1 MIKFNEWLKKK
12 LDEVGGATSV
22 VWGHNK
28 KDTNVGPDAQAEGA
42 PWSMNK
48 KHPSGVKKS
57 KK

>member
-1 MIKFNEWLKKK
+1 MIKFDEWLKKK

-22 VWGHNK
+22 VL
-28 KDTNVGPDAQAEGA
+28 VGVNNLRDAQAEGA

-48 KHPSGVKKS
+48 KHPSGVEKPKKT